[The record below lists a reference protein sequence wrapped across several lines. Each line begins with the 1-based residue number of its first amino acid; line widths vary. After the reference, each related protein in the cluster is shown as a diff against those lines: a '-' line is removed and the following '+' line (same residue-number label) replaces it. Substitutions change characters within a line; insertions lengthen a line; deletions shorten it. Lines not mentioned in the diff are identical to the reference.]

1 MHADTSYTC
10 RALLLSTYNVPF
22 SQVEKVFG
30 FLNFFSRFPVPLSLE
45 VIQSRLENNYY
56 RSLEALKHDTTV
68 MLSNAES
75 FFGKNAKMSE
85 KIERLSDWFTR
96 TLSL

>member
-1 MHADTSYTC
+1 M
-10 RALLLSTYNVPF
+10 
-22 SQVEKVFG
+22 VFG
-30 FLNFFSRFPVPLSLE
+30 FLKFYRFPVPLSLE

-56 RSLEALKHDTTV
+56 RSLEALKHDITV

-85 KIERLSDWFTR
+85 KIENLSDWFTR
-96 TLSL
+96 TLSLCSS